1 MPELTLAQL
10 ASAISAT
17 LRGDGSATVSRCA
30 PIEDAGPG
38 DLTFVANQKYA
49 RLLKKT
55 AATAAI
61 VSPHNVT
68 RAPDALP
75 LLIADDPYFA
85 FRQAVVVLHGHR
97 QHPAPEIASTA
108 CIHPS
113 AKIGRD
119 CHVGPFAVVAAGATL
134 GDRCVLYPHTV
145 LGPNSTLGQDSVLFP
160 HVTVYENCSIGAR
173 VIIHAGSVIG
183 TDGFG
188 FATHKGEHHKI
199 PQVGNVVIE
208 DDVEIGANCCVQRAT
223 IGTTRIG
230 RGTKMSDLLDI
241 GHGSTIG
248 RHNLLVSQ
256 VGIAGSACTGDYVAI
271 GGQSGV
277 AGHLTVGKAAQVA
290 ARSGVAT
297 DIPPGVQYGGSP
309 AIPLDEAKRV
319 GMEVV
324 RLPQIVQQLHDL
336 SERLARL
343 ESSLAAKSC

>member
-1 MPELTLAQL
+1 MPELTLSAL

-17 LRGDGSATVSRCA
+17 LRGDGARVVGRCA
-30 PIEDAGPG
+30 PIEEAGPG

-55 AATAAI
+55 TAAAAI
-61 VSPHNVT
+61 VSPHNVA
-68 RAPDALP
+68 RAPAELA
-75 LLIADDPYFA
+75 LLIAEDPYFA
-85 FRQAVVVLHGHR
+85 FRQAVVALHGHR
-97 QHPAPEIASTA
+97 QQPAPEIASTA

-119 CHVGPFAVVAAGATL
+119 CHIGPFVVVAAGATL
-134 GDRCVLYPHTV
+134 GDRCVLYPHV
-145 LGPNSTLGQDSVLFP
+145 VVGPGSQLGDDTVLFP
-160 HVTVYENCSIGAR
+160 HVTVYDNCSIGAR

-199 PQVGNVVIE
+199 PQVGNVVTE

-241 GHGSTIG
+241 GHGATVG
-248 RHNLLVSQ
+248 RYNLLVSQ
-256 VGIAGSACTGDYVAI
+256 VGIAGSASTGDYVAI

-277 AGHLTVGKAAQVA
+277 AGHLTVGEAAQVA

-297 DIPPGVQYGGSP
+297 DVPPGVQYGGSP
-309 AIPLDEAKRV
+309 AIPLNEAKRV

-324 RLPQIVQQLHDL
+324 RLPQIVQQLQEL
-336 SERLARL
+336 RERLERL
-343 ESSLAAKSC
+343 ETSQPSAKP

>member
-1 MPELTLAQL
+1 MPDLTVTALA
-10 ASAISAT
+10 AAISAT
-17 LRGDGSATVSRCA
+17 LRGDGSATISRCA
-30 PIEDAGPG
+30 PIDEAGPG

-55 AATAAI
+55 SAAAAI
-61 VSPHNVT
+61 VAPQNVA
-68 RAPDALP
+68 RAPDSLT

-85 FRQAVVVLHGHR
+85 FREAVVALHGFR

-108 CIHPS
+108 CVHPS
-113 AKIGRD
+113 AKIGKD

-134 GDRCVLYPHTV
+134 GDRCVLYPHAV
-145 LGPNSTLGQDSVLFP
+145 LGPGSTLGPDTVLYP
-160 HVTVYENCSIGAR
+160 NVTVYENVSIGAR

-188 FATHKGEHHKI
+188 FATHAGEHHKI
-199 PQVGNVVIE
+199 PQVGSVVIE
-208 DDVEIGANCCVQRAT
+208 DDVEIGANCCIQRAT
-223 IGTTRIG
+223 VGLTRIG

-241 GHGSTIG
+241 GHGATVG

-297 DIPPGVQYGGSP
+297 DIPPNAQYGGSP
-309 AIPLDEAKRV
+309 AIQMDQAKRV

-324 RLPQIVQQLHDL
+324 RLPQIVQQLQDL
-336 SERLARL
+336 SQRLERL
-343 ESSLAAKSC
+343 ESHSDATKT